1 LIAITKEA
9 WNAVQQTEDERENI
23 QALSLAKE
31 CYSMKM
37 DLLTNATV
45 VDDAFRFV
53 SQESKNKEEIKS
65 SLSNEDAKESNE
77 PDYDDKDKDQP
88 EEDQEEETVEGTI
101 ITTNEVF

>member
-1 LIAITKEA
+1 
-9 WNAVQQTEDERENI
+9 VQQTEDERENI

>member
-1 LIAITKEA
+1 
-9 WNAVQQTEDERENI
+9 
-23 QALSLAKE
+23 
-31 CYSMKM
+31 MKM